1 MVFKH
6 DTVLIV
12 EDVILNGELCPA
24 AGDGECASGGGDQ
37 PVPGDDVD
45 GVGAAGSCVGSSQ
58 VLSQV
63 QVAPRVGVVEARG
76 AQVVVP
82 APPAAAAAADV
93 LDDGCGAAPGGGD
106 EDHSGVRH

>member
-6 DTVLIV
+6 DAVLIIK
-12 EDVILNGELCPA
+12 DVILNGELGAA

-45 GVGAAGSCVGSSQ
+45 GVGAAGSCIGSSQ

-63 QVAPRVGVVEARG
+63 QVAPSVGVVEASG
-76 AQVVVP
+76 AQIVLP
-82 APPAAAAAADV
+82 ALPADV
-93 LDDGCGAAPGGGD
+93 LDDGGGAAAGGGD
-106 EDHSGVRH
+106 KDHSGVRH

>member
-6 DTVLIV
+6 DAVLIIK
-12 EDVILNGELCPA
+12 DVILNGELGAA

-45 GVGAAGSCVGSSQ
+45 GVGAAGSCIGSSQ

-63 QVAPRVGVVEARG
+63 QVAPRVGVGEARG
-76 AQVVVP
+76 AQIVLP
-82 APPAAAAAADV
+82 APTAAAAADV
-93 LDDGCGAAPGGGD
+93 LDDGGGAAAGGGD
-106 EDHSGVRH
+106 KDHSGVRH